1 MGENI
6 LGTMVSASI
15 PDSTGRR
22 DPSPGEEGVF
32 FLVLLLSAERESAST
47 AVVGNYETDPLLEAT
62 GLNSEPASYQ
72 FTTGINF
79 DQ

>member
-1 MGENI
+1 MGESF

-15 PDSTGRR
+15 SDSTGRR

-47 AVVGNYETDPLLEAT
+47 AVVGNYETDPLLEET
-62 GLNSEPASYQ
+62 GMDSEPSVIQHYAS
-72 FTTGINF
+72 INC
-79 DQ
+79 DR

>member
-1 MGENI
+1 MGESP

-15 PDSTGRR
+15 PDSTGHR

-32 FLVLLLSAERESAST
+32 FLILLLSAERETASM
-47 AVVGNYETDPLLEAT
+47 AKVGDYETDPLREET
-62 GLNSEPASYQ
+62 RFDSEPTLFRSPA
-72 FTTGINF
+72 IDF

>member
-1 MGENI
+1 MGDSS

-15 PDSTGRR
+15 PDSTGHR

-32 FLVLLLSAERESAST
+32 FLMLLLSAERESASM
-47 AVVGNYETDPLLEAT
+47 ANVGDHEMDPLLEET
-62 GLNSEPASYQ
+62 WTEFEPSAFQAHTS
-72 FTTGINF
+72 IDF